1 MSRVDP
7 SKFHYFSPVEGR
19 VVSRYGS
26 TGYVGARYEQGIG
39 FVVDTN
45 VVVKISDAMYRGH
58 LKAWRR
64 ALRDGSL
71 VEKTAEDYQAYLKK
85 LEARSAEEARVA
97 SAPQTED
104 DGSQPD
110 ATRSGSKRN
119 KKEVS

>member
-7 SKFHYFSPVEGR
+7 NLFHYFSPVEGR

-39 FVVDTN
+39 FVIDPG

-71 VEKTAEDYQAYLKK
+71 VEKTSEDYQAYLKK
-85 LEARSAEEARVA
+85 LEARSAEEAKAA
-97 SAPQTED
+97 SAATTGDE
-104 DGSQPD
+104 GRQPD
-110 ATRSGSKRN
+110 DSRSGPKKN
-119 KKEVS
+119 KKEAS